1 VTTPAREP
9 SAGEQLAGL
18 RPHAAGEPFD
28 RLTALA
34 ERLLRVPLAL
44 VAFADAAALLDALGR
59 DVVSAPEP
67 VVIHDAAADPRL
79 AGREGV
85 GRAGIGAYAGH
96 PLRGADGDP
105 VGAFCALDVVPR
117 AWSAPDLA
125 LLADLAALAQ
135 HELGLRA
142 ARDTAARGRTLA
154 LMQGA
159 EDEHVARTLIAALQP
174 ETLPRAAG
182 VRLIARY
189 EPAESRLGGDWY
201 DVFRLADG
209 TVGVAIGDVVGHGI
223 EAAAQAVRLR
233 RSLRGAVLEGFGPGA
248 TLLALNAEAVRT
260 GEGMAGTM
268 LYATLDPQGRRLR
281 WANAGHLPPIVA
293 GAGVARRLPIASRPP
308 LGAMPVDA
316 WTEEE
321 IVLEPGARVIL
332 YTDGLIERRDELI
345 DDGIERVITAAGTEP
360 GLEAVCDAAL
370 AAAPRPR
377 RDDIAVVALE
387 LS

>member
-1 VTTPAREP
+1 VTPAREP
-9 SAGEQLAGL
+9 SAGEQLARL

-28 RLTALA
+28 RLAALA
-34 ERLLRVPLAL
+34 ERLLGVPLAL

-59 DVVSAPEP
+59 DVVTAPEP

-117 AWSAPDLA
+117 AWSGSHLA

-135 HELGLRA
+135 HELDLRA

-154 LMQGA
+154 LMEGA
-159 EDEHVARTLIAALQP
+159 EHEHVARTLVAALQP
-174 ETLPRAAG
+174 ESLPELHG
-182 VRLIARY
+182 VRLVGCY

-201 DVFRLADG
+201 DAFRLADG
-209 TVGVAIGDVVGHGI
+209 TLGVAIGDVVGHGI
-223 EAAAQAVRLR
+223 DAAAQAVRLR
-233 RSLRGAVLEGFGPGA
+233 RSLRGAVLEGFEPGV
-248 TLLALNAEAVRT
+248 TLKALNAEAVRT
-260 GEGMAGTM
+260 GDGMAGTM
-268 LYATLDPQGRRLR
+268 LYATLDPHSRRLR
-281 WANAGHLPPIVA
+281 WASAGHLPPIVA
-293 GAGVARRLPIASRPP
+293 ESGAVRRLAAASRPP
-308 LGAMPVDA
+308 LGAIAAEA

-321 IVLEPGARVIL
+321 VVLEPGARVVL

-345 DDGIERVITAAGTEP
+345 DHGIDRLARATLEQPE
-360 GLEAVCDAAL
+360 LEAVCEAAL